1 MVPNLSKNKNTIIRT
16 LITIA
21 LAALVCL
28 LIYISLKSVLPGF
41 IEVLVNGDNQELQLY
56 LESYETFTAY
66 LIAFL
71 LQFIQIITIF
81 LPSVPIQL
89 AVGFMFGTWK
99 GFLIC
104 YLGYVSANA
113 VVFLSGRLL
122 SGSLD
127 KVLPSSSSTKN
138 TKKANKLINSKY
150 PAFMVFIASILPI
163 IPNGLIPHAASKTK
177 TKFASFMLAVGI
189 GCIPTVFTLCAIGDQ
204 LNSYDFLTAALL
216 CLPLFAL
223 AAILF
228 WQQKN
233 IIRLYEKLRD
243 KLIKKTSPDEHAAD
257 NEKEKREND

>member
-1 MVPNLSKNKNTIIRT
+1 MSKHKNAVIRT
-16 LITIA
+16 MITIA
-21 LAALVCL
+21 LIALVCL
-28 LIYISLKSVLPGF
+28 LIYISLRSVLPGF
-41 IEVLVNGDNQELQLY
+41 IEVLVNGDNRELQLY
-56 LESYETFTAY
+56 LESFETFTAY
-66 LIAFL
+66 MVAFL

-113 VVFLSGRLL
+113 VVFLAGRLL
-122 SGSLD
+122 SGSLN
-127 KVLPSSSSTKN
+127 KVLPSPKSSKN
-138 TKKANKLINSKY
+138 TKKANKLIDSEY
-150 PAFMVFIASILPI
+150 PAFMVFIASIVPI
-163 IPNGLIPHAASKTK
+163 IPNGLIPHAAAKTK
-177 TKFASFMLAVGI
+177 VKFTSFMLAVCI
-189 GCIPTVFTLCAIGDQ
+189 GCIPTVFTLCAIGDR

-233 IIRLYEKLRD
+233 IIKLYERIRNKFV
-243 KLIKKTSPDEHAAD
+243 KEKAPDTAVVD
-257 NEKEKREND
+257 NETDSGTENGEDD